1 MGWLARLYQS
11 SVGKKSIMAASGILL
26 VLFLFTHLL
35 GNSAAFLGRAAFN
48 SYAEK
53 LHSLGALVYVFE
65 LCLLLVFS
73 IHIFTGVIL
82 YFENLQARP
91 SRYNVNKDDGDRSW
105 GSRTMPYTGLI
116 IIVFIIVHLANF
128 HFTDKSILVADLVRN
143 LLSKP
148 ALAAFYIFSLLG
160 VALHVSHGFWSMFQ
174 SLGLNHPKYNGLI
187 RTGAL
192 TFSILVGTVFI
203 LIPVLAVFSS
213 GFLL

>member
-11 SVGKKSIMAASGILL
+11 SVGKKSIMAASGFLL
-26 VLFLFTHLL
+26 VLFLFSHLL
-35 GNSAAFLGRAAFN
+35 GNSTSFLGRTAFN
-48 SYAEK
+48 SYAEQ
-53 LHSLGALVYVFE
+53 LHSLGGLIYLFE
-65 LCLLLVFS
+65 ICLLLVFF
-73 IHIFTGVIL
+73 IHIITGVIL

-91 SRYNVNKDDGDRSW
+91 ARYNVNKDDGGRSW

-116 IIVFIIVHLANF
+116 IIIFILVHLVNF

-174 SLGLNHPKYNGLI
+174 SLGLNHPKYNRLI
-187 RTGAL
+187 KTGGL
-192 TFSILVGTVFI
+192 TFSIMVGAVFI
-203 LIPVLAVFSS
+203 MIPLLAVISS